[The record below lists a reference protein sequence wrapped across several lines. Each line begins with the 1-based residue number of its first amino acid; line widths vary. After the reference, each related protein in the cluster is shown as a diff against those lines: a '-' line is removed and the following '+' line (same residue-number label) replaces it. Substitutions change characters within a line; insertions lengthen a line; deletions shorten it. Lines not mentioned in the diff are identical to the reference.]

1 MALLRAEC
9 ARRDALDGFMTAAR
23 DAIARVAVSDRAGPK
38 PREHV
43 VRINGPLAAPMPLR
57 AGRHRA
63 QLLLESGQRVALRQ
77 ALASWLPQ
85 LQALPQPRGLRW
97 SIDVDPV
104 DLY

>member
-1 MALLRAEC
+1 MA
-9 ARRDALDGFMTAAR
+9 AAR
-23 DAIARVAVSDRAGPK
+23 EAIARVAALERAD
-38 PREHV
+38 PRHHDSV

-57 AGRHRA
+57 AGRRRA
-63 QLLLESGQRVALRQ
+63 QLLLESLQRPILRQ
-77 ALASWLPQ
+77 ALAAWLPQ